1 MDPFDVS
8 GLIVDVKAIDKDG
21 KTVTKELFGAEAEA
35 HLKTAEQSNYQYDE
49 VLVIQRYFNHEPMD
63 GSDLDYD
70 FETEDKKF
78 CNLKFSFES
87 VTFCKP
93 GSPVKTLDWKPHQ
106 CKKPNPCTQEKFDF
120 QQYVM
125 QKWSIS
131 RDSEPFIVGYIEII
145 TGQHI
150 KWLLEFADPG
160 GCSEIGYHLSDDE
173 KHLYLFEDVE

>member
-1 MDPFDVS
+1 MDHFDVS

-21 KTVTKELFGAEAEA
+21 KTVTKELFGEEA
-35 HLKTAEQSNYQYDE
+35 HLKTVEQSNHLQNE
-49 VLVIQRYFNHEPMD
+49 VLFIQRYFNHEPMD

-78 CNLKFSFES
+78 RDLKFSFES

-93 GSPVKTLDWKPHQ
+93 GSPVKTTDWEPHQ

-120 QQYVM
+120 QRNVM

-131 RDSEPFIVGYIEII
+131 RDSEPFIVGCIETI

-150 KWLLEFADPG
+150 KWLIEFVDPG
-160 GCSEIGYHLSDDE
+160 GCSGITYHLSDDR
-173 KHLYLFEDVE
+173 KHLYLLENFEL